1 MIQKLRKRLEI
12 KLILSF
18 EKELRRRMI
27 EAEEEDMELEKVN
40 RVNTFKG
47 VNHISNININNN
59 TTVN

>member
-1 MIQKLRKRLEI
+1 
-12 KLILSF
+12 
-18 EKELRRRMI
+18 MI